1 MNERSGNKRDQK
13 ARERESKK
21 WDKYAI
27 STGIML
33 LEGMSPENILIVRMI
48 EINGIGQSMNAN
60 LSSA

>member
-1 MNERSGNKRDQK
+1 MREVGIRETRRLEKERVN
-13 ARERESKK
+13 K